1 MTTLDTE
8 RILMNQKFRTRL
20 RQLLD
25 ETGQSQRSLAQALGV
40 SGSVISKYL
49 SDPNKDA
56 LFHNV
61 ARIAQ
66 HFDVSPEWLGGMT
79 DERTPFKQGD
89 ITGIYFRL
97 SSFGKEELY
106 HYGQYLLSREAS
118 VEEEGGG
125 YSPGPRPRRPV
136 AASREPESVTVES
149 AALKVIPKVADFA
162 VMVRGGA
169 MEPLI
174 RDGSVVFA
182 KDQGS
187 VEDGD
192 IVVAEVDGKLSCR
205 KYHVKGRRVELHP
218 ENPLFKPITKYQS
231 VKILGKVII

>member
-8 RILMNQKFRTRL
+8 RKLMNQKFRTRL

-61 ARIAQ
+61 AKIAQ

-79 DERTPFKQGD
+79 DERIPFKQGD

-106 HYGQYLLSREAS
+106 HYGQYLLSQEES

-136 AASREPESVTVES
+136 PASREPESVTVES

-162 VMVRGGA
+162 VMVRGDA

-174 RDGSVVFA
+174 KNGTVVFA
-182 KDQGS
+182 KDQS
-187 VEDGD
+187 TVEPGD
-192 IVVAEVDGKLSCR
+192 IVLAEVDGKLTCR
-205 KYHVKGRRVELHP
+205 KYHLEGRRVELHP
-218 ENPLFKPITKYQS
+218 ENPLFEPITKYQS
-231 VKILGKVII
+231 IKILGKVII